1 MKSKQRHISNVSRYI
16 SSPHPYIFSAFFQLI
31 LRINFA
37 KCTL

>member
-1 MKSKQRHISNVSRYI
+1 MFQDIFPALILTS
-16 SSPHPYIFSAFFQLI
+16 FSAFFQLI